1 MFDDIFS
8 SFSQNLRYQGLV
20 KIYKNDNS
28 QKYVPEK
35 SAKNQYWKL
44 DYVKIYLLEG
54 ACSGVRQFLAN
65 ESPLKAMK
73 TAFYFTWKA
82 LFVLKIF
89 KLLTWLFGHVAKRLD

>member
-35 SAKNQYWKL
+35 SAKKNKKKL

-54 ACSGVRQFLAN
+54 AFSGVRQFLAT

-73 TAFYFTWKA
+73 NAFYFT
-82 LFVLKIF
+82 
-89 KLLTWLFGHVAKRLD
+89 